1 MCPDFLLN
9 FSIFSFRL
17 LHIKTELEWHFTL
30 KL

>member
-17 LHIKTELEWHFTL
+17 LHIKTELE
-30 KL
+30 